1 MNKNGIKELKD
12 FYVTSDT
19 WFGRNQILEIANRG
33 SFKNVEA
40 MNQHIIN
47 KWNGCVSKDDTVFH
61 LGNFAWD
68 PNTARRILKKL
79 NGKIYFL
86 VGSADEALLEVYE
99 DFKNVSI
106 IEDQIVLLPLHDV
119 ILSHY
124 PLLMWAGKES
134 GTLHVHGHAV
144 FNHPTDLTVERRVNI
159 CTDQWGMKPIKIST
173 LKDFIN
179 EEI

>member
-1 MNKNGIKELKD
+1 MNSKLKELAD
-12 FYVTSDT
+12 FYITSDT
-19 WFGRNQILEIANRG
+19 WFGRNQILQIANRRD
-33 SFKNVEA
+33 FKTCLE
-40 MNQHIIN
+40 MDKYIISQWN
-47 KWNGCVSKDDTVFH
+47 KCVGKNDVVFH

-68 PNTARRILKKL
+68 PNTAQRVLKKL

-99 DFKNVSI
+99 EFKNVTI
-106 IEDQIVLLPLHDV
+106 IEDQIVTLPLHDV
-119 ILSHY
+119 VLSHY

-144 FNHPTDLTVERRVNI
+144 YNHPTDLTAERRVNI
-159 CTDQWGMKPIKIST
+159 CTDHWGMKPIKIST

-179 EEI
+179 EEN